1 MHLQKLADSPR
12 GDLRVALVV
21 YDGLAMFEFG
31 VACDVFGTDWSADVG
46 VPWYQFAV
54 CAVGPAPVTVEGGHE
69 LQVRSGLGALRRADT
84 ILVPPTLS
92 TDLVPVEVLYALRQ
106 AHRRGARIVSLCT
119 GALVL
124 AAAGLLAGRRATTHW
139 SECEDLARRHP
150 DVLVDPAVL
159 YVDDGDIMTSAGSAA
174 SIDLCLHLVRQDYG
188 AEIAARLARQL
199 VVPPYR
205 DGGQAQFIDA
215 PLPAVDG
222 ADLFT
227 DTLAWM
233 QEHLDLPLTVGD
245 LASRSAMSRRTF
257 ARRFAAATGT
267 TPYQWLLRQRL
278 QLAQRLLE
286 TSDIPVDSIAQ
297 KTGFSTAANLRKH
310 FSRLVRTSPQAY
322 RNSFRARDAG
332 PAAASA

>member
-1 MHLQKLADSPR
+1 MHLQKRASTPR
-12 GDLRVALVV
+12 GGRRVALVV

-31 VACDVFGTDWSADVG
+31 VACDVFGTDWSRDVG
-46 VPWYQFAV
+46 APWYQFAV
-54 CAVGPAPVTVEGGHE
+54 CAAGSAPVTVEGGYQ
-69 LQVRSGLGALRRADT
+69 LQVQAGLGALRRADT
-84 ILVPPTLS
+84 ILVPPTA
-92 TDLVPVEVLYALRQ
+92 TVDQVAPEVVYALRQ
-106 AHRRGARIVSLCT
+106 AHGRGARIVSLCT
-119 GALVL
+119 GAFVL

-139 SECEDLARRHP
+139 SECEDLARQYP

-159 YVDDGDIMTSAGSAA
+159 YVDNGDIMTSAGSAA
-174 SIDLCLHLVRQDYG
+174 GIDLCLHLVRLDYG
-188 AEIAARLARQL
+188 AEVAARLARQL

-233 QEHLDLPLTVGD
+233 QEHLDLPLTVDD

-267 TPYQWLLRQRL
+267 TPYQWLLRQRM

-286 TSDIPVDSIAQ
+286 TSDIPVDSIAR

-310 FSRLVRTSPQAY
+310 FGRLVRTSPQAY
-322 RNSFRARDAG
+322 RHSFRARDAG
-332 PAAASA
+332 QAQASL